1 MGYSYE
7 LFEDKSE
14 NFDDEPEGGE
24 TTYTYRA
31 TEDKSENFDD

>member
-24 TTYTYRA
+24 TA
-31 TEDKSENFDD
+31 PPQSI